1 MFKKDAKEAAPI
13 MQRSLKALVAAVPS
27 RGHQGADLRTACGVL
42 RVKAETLIQA
52 DAAGPPL
59 AECFDLARK
68 AGITQAQL
76 ATVRTETASEKPVT
90 LGAMMIK
97 DSIIGICLATE
108 ARVIADMTFTSREDI
123 DALKAQMNAI
133 FAPVEE
139 MLADEMDQMTFQAMV
154 ALHAAIIFFLI
165 DTGRPLPRML
175 KFAFSRSMPTLVTA
189 HRLYA
194 DAGRADQLRDENK
207 VVHPAFMRPTGRA
220 LSA

>member
-76 ATVRTETASEKPVT
+76 ATVRT
-90 LGAMMIK
+90 
-97 DSIIGICLATE
+97 
-108 ARVIADMTFTSREDI
+108 RRSR
-123 DALKAQMNAI
+123 K
-133 FAPVEE
+133 
-139 MLADEMDQMTFQAMV
+139 
-154 ALHAAIIFFLI
+154 
-165 DTGRPLPRML
+165 
-175 KFAFSRSMPTLVTA
+175 SR
-189 HRLYA
+189 
-194 DAGRADQLRDENK
+194 
-207 VVHPAFMRPTGRA
+207 
-220 LSA
+220 